1 MATNKKYLKIAG
13 SLDQP
18 PLDSPAPF
26 DPALSHDANPEL
38 GVDVAAADAASSDTE
53 FQKPPIGE
61 PATIAPQDADLVAAS
76 TQVGPGAANSPD
88 VSGEVIAGEPF
99 APASH
104 DGILTHGNNDVATR
118 VWGDT
123 AEPTPVTDGVPTES
137 SPGGKAAKHY
147 VVMAPELNTKLKRLA
162 GSEGVSVSTLVRRV
176 LTAFAD
182 GNPGAAAGPSKV
194 DAISAALDRVLEQ
207 AHEVEAT
214 FVRMGVGVVD
224 GGAVG
229 AD

>member
-1 MATNKKYLKIAG
+1 MATNKRNLRTAE

-18 PLDSPAPF
+18 PLDAPAPF
-26 DPALSHDANPEL
+26 DAALLHDADPEV
-38 GVDVAAADAASSDTE
+38 GADVAAAEAASSDTE
-53 FQKPPIGE
+53 MQEPPIGE
-61 PATIAPQDADLVAAS
+61 PASMAAHAADLEAAPA
-76 TQVGPGAANSPD
+76 QLEPGAVDTAD
-88 VSGEVIAGEPF
+88 VADDRSADPPL
-99 APASH
+99 APAAH
-104 DGILTHGNNDVATR
+104 DGILTHDNNDVATR

-137 SPGGKAAKHY
+137 SAGGKAAKHY

-162 GSEGVSVSTLVRRV
+162 GSEGVTVSTLVRRV

-182 GNPGAAAGPSKV
+182 GNPGAAAGPIKV

-214 FVRMGVGVVD
+214 FVRMGVSVVD
-224 GGAVG
+224 GGAAG